1 MSDDRL
7 ERYSKSIAGDG
18 LVPLWDRFGDLVRP
32 RPAGQAGAHIWRYAE
47 ARESLMLAGEVIS
60 VEQAERR
67 VLILENPAL
76 PGTSSITRSLYAGLQ
91 LLRPGEVAPAHRHTQ
106 SALRLILEGESSYST
121 VNGDKTA
128 MGVGDVVV
136 TPPWSWHDHG
146 NDGDAAEDTVWLDA
160 LDIPT
165 VSFYDASFLENL
177 PAASQPSEPDGR
189 AGLWAAGLRPTDRRP
204 EANPLT
210 AYPYVETLKRL
221 EQFAAQ
227 TDPHPVRG
235 WEAEYIDPATGG
247 PILTTMS
254 AFLSILPEGPSAGTY
269 RSTDA
274 TVLVPLEGSGTT
286 TVGGQTI
293 GWKPRDVVVI
303 PSWAP
308 YSHDVDDGSAV
319 VFSYSDR
326 AAQTA
331 LGLWREETEADAAPR
346 NRGA

>member
-7 ERYSKSIAGDG
+7 ERYSASIAADG
-18 LVPLWDRFGDLVRP
+18 LVPLWDRFKELVSP
-32 RPAGQAGAHIWRYAE
+32 APAGQAAAHVWRYERMRE
-47 ARESLMLAGEVIS
+47 ALLHAGEIIS

-76 PGTSSITRSLYAGLQ
+76 PGSSSITRSLYAGLQ

-106 SALRLILEGESSYST
+106 SALRIILEGESAHST
-121 VNGDKTA
+121 VEGDKTP
-128 MGVGDVVV
+128 MSFGDVVV
-136 TPPWSWHDHG
+136 TPPWAWHDHG
-146 NDGDAAEDTVWLDA
+146 NDSATAEDTVWLDA

-165 VSFYDASFLENL
+165 VSFYDASFMENH
-177 PAASQPSEPDGR
+177 PAASQRPRPNGR
-189 AGLWAAGLRPTDRRP
+189 AGLWGAGLRPADRPTR
-204 EANPLT
+204 ANPLT
-210 AYPYVETLKRL
+210 SYPYAEALKRL
-221 EQFAAQ
+221 EHFAAQ
-227 TDPHPVRG
+227 TEPHPVRG

-254 AFLSILPEGPSAGTY
+254 AFLGILPEGPSTGRY

-286 TVGGQTI
+286 TI
-293 GWKPRDVVVI
+293 GRRRIRWKPRDVLVI

-308 YSHDVDDGSAV
+308 YSHSVDGGSAV

-326 AAQTA
+326 AAQIA
-331 LGLWREETEADAAPR
+331 LGLWREESDRTPQSDP
-346 NRGA
+346 GA